1 MEKFLK
7 KPFTFLKK
15 THLDDRQLHKL
26 VKKAVSYVDVPKHL
40 EVTDYPTPGFRLTP
54 MDFESLKPI
63 IRNIT
68 TTRIHPFDLAKEFLE
83 TIKMLNNVTVPKN
96 RKFTY
101 LMENDKFNHIIE
113 NIRTQIKKFK
123 KFKIFEI
130 DEKQIKFL
138 SNPETD
144 DRKL

>member
-1 MEKFLK
+1 MDIPNK
-7 KPFTFLKK
+7 
-15 THLDDRQLHKL
+15 
-26 VKKAVSYVDVPKHL
+26 L

-63 IRNIT
+63 ARSIT
-68 TTRIHPFDLAKEFLE
+68 TTRIHPFDLAKEFLDI
-83 TIKMLNNVTVPKN
+83 IKMLNNVTVPKN
-96 RKFTY
+96 RNFTY

-130 DEKQIKFL
+130 DEK
-138 SNPETD
+138 
-144 DRKL
+144 